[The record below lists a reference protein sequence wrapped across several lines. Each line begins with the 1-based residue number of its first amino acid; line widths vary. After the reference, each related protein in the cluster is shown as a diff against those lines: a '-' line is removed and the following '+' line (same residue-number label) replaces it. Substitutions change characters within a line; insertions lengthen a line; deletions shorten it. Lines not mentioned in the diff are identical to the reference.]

1 MYNRGI
7 LNFLL
12 PFRFGTI
19 MNKKPNEDFISVCK
33 KKKFFSVCDLIVYV
47 VIAVLLL
54 SLFLGVYACNDTKN
68 ANGFKVMRGDR
79 EILSYTYGVGLNVN
93 RGYELNVT
101 TDGNKITLNFNGEYN
116 VLAVDDENMVVK
128 VTDASCKTG
137 DCISSGEL
145 SNKGVIMCLPNGIKV
160 LPLVEEDEG
169 LIVGFLDEFF
179 N

>member
-1 MYNRGI
+1 MKI
-7 LNFLL
+7 LF
-12 PFRFGTI
+12 PFVKR
-19 MNKKPNEDFISVCK
+19 KS
-33 KKKFFSVCDLIVYV
+33 FFFVSDLFVYV
-47 VIAVLLL
+47 IIAVFLL

-68 ANGFKVMRGDR
+68 AKGFKVMRGDR

-101 TDGNKITLNFNGEYN
+101 SDGNKITLTFNGEFN
-116 VLAVDDENMVVK
+116 VLTVDDENMVVK

-160 LPLVEEDEG
+160 LPLTEDDE
-169 LIVGFLDEFF
+169 LIVGVLDEIFS
-179 N
+179 